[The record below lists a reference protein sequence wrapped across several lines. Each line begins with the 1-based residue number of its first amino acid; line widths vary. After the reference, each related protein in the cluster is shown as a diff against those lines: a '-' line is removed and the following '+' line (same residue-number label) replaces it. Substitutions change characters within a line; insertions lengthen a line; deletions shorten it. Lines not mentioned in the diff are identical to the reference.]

1 MFKITFKAVFLSN
14 LKNMLRGIFK
24 VFFSTPENNFHLQIW
39 YSMIV
44 YENIYRLKKFGGLK
58 IICTELLPLKWIWS
72 ILKKMTSFKNVLFYV
87 YFDIYLSK
95 KAQQYIWVCFDALLV
110 TILHEFISKIWCLI
124 TVFSEVCKTST
135 VTFFHTMK
143 WQVKPWGMINY
154 PYHMLVW
161 YVK

>member
-1 MFKITFKAVFLSN
+1 
-14 LKNMLRGIFK
+14 MLRGIFK

-58 IICTELLPLKWIWS
+58 NNLYRVVALEVNMVNFEKKWPLSKMS
-72 ILKKMTSFKNVLFYV
+72 YFMYILTYV
-87 YFDIYLSK
+87 CQK

-110 TILHEFISKIWCLI
+110 IILHEFISKIWCLI